1 LVVSK
6 LWKLLIESIDS
17 LNTKLKPKFSNQ
29 TFEVLLLTKFIETKP
44 QPHHKTASLYSNL
57 LDRVVIYDIYFADF
71 LDKQSKVNLLLVN
84 DGQDLDRMN
93 FKQHLHDFMHH
104 EHIQNLV
111 CVGIHAGANRKQE
124 YGVAG
129 FPDYMQ
135 RGDKAAH
142 YHAFLFSELIPHVKL
157 LSSIH
162 TFKEKYFLGF
172 SLGGL
177 MAFDVAMDHP
187 EEFKA
192 VGVFSGS
199 FWWRSTSLDAGYI
212 EHQHRI
218 MHNKVRTKKAIAQQK
233 FFFQAGK
240 LDEVSDRNNNGII
253 DSIDDTIDL
262 IGELEKIG
270 YQGSSQISYLELADG
285 KHDLNT
291 WARVLPSFLH
301 WLKPD

>member
-1 LVVSK
+1 M
-6 LWKLLIESIDS
+6 
-17 LNTKLKPKFSNQ
+17 
-29 TFEVLLLTKFIETKP
+29 LTKFIKTKP
-44 QPHHKTASLYSNL
+44 QTIHKTASLYSNSL
-57 LDRVVIYDIYFADF
+57 ERDVIYDIYFADF
-71 LDKQSKVNLLLVN
+71 LDNCGEINLLLVN
-84 DGQDLDRMN
+84 DGQDLERMN

-111 CVGIHAGANRKQE
+111 CVGIHAGESRKQE

-135 RGDKAAH
+135 RGDRAAH
-142 YHAFLFSELIPHVKL
+142 YHSFLFSELIPCIKNDISVD
-157 LSSIH
+157 

-187 EEFKA
+187 KEFNA

-199 FWWRSTSLDAGYI
+199 FWWRSTSLEAGYI

-218 MHNKVRTKKAIAQQK
+218 MHNKVRSKKAISTQK

-262 IGELEKIG
+262 IVELEKIG
-270 YQGSSQISYLELADG
+270 YQGSSQISYLELEDG
-285 KHDLNT
+285 KHDVET
-291 WARVLPSFLH
+291 WSRVLPEFLN
-301 WLKPD
+301 WLKPSV